1 MITTMYTL
9 GVILIMIAIFLIIEM
24 ARQLASTGDP
34 RWTFIILVVGMVLFV
49 GAIFVTDE
57 PTDKDVLN
65 GKAHY
70 VKVVHYDQGVEKETY
85 RIEWNSKLNN
95 IEQHD

>member
-9 GVILIMIAIFLIIEM
+9 GVILIMTAIFLMIEM
-24 ARQLASTGDP
+24 ARQLINTGDA
-34 RWTFIILVVGMVLFV
+34 RWVFTILVIGALLCVGM
-49 GAIFVTDE
+49 IFVTDE

-70 VKVVHYDQGVEKETY
+70 VKVVHQDRGIEKVTY
-85 RIEWNSKLNN
+85 RIEWNSK
-95 IEQHD
+95 